1 MFYTYMI
8 NNNTDRCQ
16 MLSFQGPKVA
26 HALSQ
31 SCLRRTPLGF
41 CLRVIVNEKPLI
53 LGKTT
58 SIVLS
63 VFLLIYG
70 FRCLVLGLANCI
82 NFYLIIVLGS
92 LEFQGFTDINI
103 GSNSTK
109 SNDKNAKT
117 RPKKRLTGKICN
129 YIMHKML
136 CLDLWLQRLSFL
148 ATGLSPET
156 VLESNEH
163 TIVYT

>member
-41 CLRVIVNEKPLI
+41 CLRVIVNEKNP
-53 LGKTT
+53 KTLKDDFQC
-58 SIVLS
+58 SICI
-63 VFLLIYG
+63 LLIYG

-82 NFYLIIVLGS
+82 YFYLIIVLGS

-148 ATGLSPET
+148 AAGLSPET